1 MATHSSIL
9 AWSISMD
16 RCASWATVPG
26 IKKSQTQQSNE
37 TQLGGPLWVSCGSS
51 CGVLSLPSCVPVAE
65 FFSGLDGLMQVTC
78 SPQGVASSKPLVI
91 LSVI

>member
-51 CGVLSLPSCVPVAE
+51 VVFCHCLGVFLSQNCLGVRWAKAGYMLPTRH
-65 FFSGLDGLMQVTC
+65 GM
-78 SPQGVASSKPLVI
+78 
-91 LSVI
+91 